1 MVLLGTY
8 VCSTAAGKSEYC
20 VTGCEMH
27 VNGREDH
34 QGSKKR
40 YMPSE
45 YIDSFHLSSSN
56 SYLVV
61 GQAGVLQHLFCLA
74 FSRATLNDCRE
85 FSYRIYIKDSRGVIK
100 SSF

>member
-1 MVLLGTY
+1 
-8 VCSTAAGKSEYC
+8 
-20 VTGCEMH
+20 MH